1 MYIIGVDRRRYN
13 SIPAA
18 AVAAAPETARIR
30 GATLTAPWDCPRRRI
45 AVKTDRSR
53 RPHLD
58 SRDPSNASRRRR
70 VDRAAALP
78 ERPKSLI
85 LSVGPTAIC
94 RYREKNWE
102 ETAMTS
108 ISESTRAAST
118 DSPRV
123 TYALGS
129 EPRALL
135 PGLEG
140 FYAKV
145 VPLSWP
151 ILRFAAGWFFL
162 VRGYLK
168 VMAGPAKVAPAFT
181 AMGFTDPMPLVL
193 TSTYLEGI
201 GGLCLILGLFTRF
214 WAAALAIE
222 LGYITFFLY
231 WGNGYSWLARGYE
244 YTFVWGLMCFAIALR
259 GGGPY
264 SLDRL
269 FRKEL

>member
-1 MYIIGVDRRRYN
+1 
-13 SIPAA
+13 
-18 AVAAAPETARIR
+18 
-30 GATLTAPWDCPRRRI
+30 
-45 AVKTDRSR
+45 
-53 RPHLD
+53 
-58 SRDPSNASRRRR
+58 
-70 VDRAAALP
+70 
-78 ERPKSLI
+78 
-85 LSVGPTAIC
+85 
-94 RYREKNWE
+94 
-102 ETAMTS
+102 MTS
-108 ISESTRAAST
+108 ISDSTRITSRGSA
-118 DSPRV
+118 RI
-123 TYALGS
+123 TYETGS
-129 EPRALL
+129 EPHALL
-135 PGLEG
+135 PGLEA

-181 AMGFTDPMPLVL
+181 AMGFTDPLPLVW
-193 TSTYLEGI
+193 TSMCLEGI

-222 LGYITFFLY
+222 LAYITFFLY
-231 WGNGYSWLARGYE
+231 WENGYSWLSRGYE

-269 FRKEL
+269 LRKEL